1 MKLLSSIRETEDAA
15 SRLRNLRKIAC
26 GRKSKKLS
34 SARKLSRRPATNMNR
49 LTLITTFLSIFD
61 MYVLG
66 SCYNHSPTPLSQIA
80 PINKRSRRTSPVSSK
95 SPKTSSVT
103 AANESARS
111 KLSASSLSDLD
122 DHWLYPTTMGRGEGR
137 RAGNHLRSWTTASEI
152 SLSCVRRLYMRAFIG

>member
-1 MKLLSSIRETEDAA
+1 MAFAVAHVMMRWKNPVKLLSSIRETEDAA

-122 DHWLYPTTMGRGEGR
+122 DHWLYPHHHGTRRG
-137 RAGNHLRSWTTASEI
+137 S
-152 SLSCVRRLYMRAFIG
+152 

>member
-1 MKLLSSIRETEDAA
+1 MMKWKNPVKLLSSIRETEDAA

-34 SARKLSRRPATNMNR
+34 SVRKLSRRPATNMNR
-49 LTLITTFLSIFD
+49 LILITTFLSIFD

-66 SCYNHSPTPLSQIA
+66 SCYNPSPTPLSQVA
-80 PINKRSRRTSPVSSK
+80 STNKRSRRTSPVSSK
-95 SPKTSSVT
+95 SPKISSVT

-122 DHWLYPTTMGRGEGR
+122 DHWLCPHHRGTR
-137 RAGNHLRSWTTASEI
+137 RGS
-152 SLSCVRRLYMRAFIG
+152 